1 MDMNGALPM
10 HKSAERKDK
19 ESNVGTATAL
29 IDVKSSDVFMVVDVV
44 PDEGCSCRGVKD
56 VVVWSG

>member
-10 HKSAERKDK
+10 HERAERKNK
-19 ESNVGTATAL
+19 EGNVGAVAAL

-44 PDEGCSCRGVKD
+44 PDEGCSCKGVKD
-56 VVVWSG
+56 VVRMCG